1 MRFKNVSN
9 RNISF
14 YYNNKLISLNS
25 GDVSDRQNKSVTA
38 AKICSSYYGDLVILC
53 EDEDEYKFFT
63 HLSNSQPFSYYKA
76 YDENNI

>member
-14 YYNNKLISLNS
+14 YYNNKLVSLNA
-25 GDVSDRQNKSVTA
+25 GDISDKHNKSAIA

-53 EDEDEYKFFT
+53 EDEEEYKFFDR
-63 HLSNSQPFSYYKA
+63 LANSQPFSYCMLE
-76 YDENNI
+76 ENNK